1 MDKNVKY
8 HIRYFI
14 QKKKKKMSQQVT
26 IRYLKKYF
34 SNICKQTFQ
43 RFKIYSSQDAN
54 NKFVHFDSWF
64 HRTNKEKERNDN

>member
-1 MDKNVKY
+1 
-8 HIRYFI
+8 
-14 QKKKKKMSQQVT
+14 MSQQVT